1 MNINI
6 KPAKTRLRQIVR
18 FPQMLLWAFVME
30 SIETKKML
38 HTYLRQ
44 GGGKLLFINSSK
56 MPSAEELQE
65 AHKQLRD
72 IPRFLPFFVIV
83 VVPAPGVTE
92 GYALLAIT
100 LEKWLGQRFSILPSH
115 FRKVFQKEKVEE
127 PEEEVLK
134 P

>member
-1 MNINI
+1 
-6 KPAKTRLRQIVR
+6 
-18 FPQMLLWAFVME
+18 MLLWAFVME

-115 FRKVFQKEKVEE
+115 FRKVFQKEKLEE

>member
-1 MNINI
+1 MNITPTN
-6 KPAKTRLRQIVR
+6 PRLRQIVR
-18 FPQMLLWAFVME
+18 FPQLLLWAFVME
-30 SIETKKML
+30 GIETKRML

-44 GGGKLLFINSSK
+44 GGGKLLMLKSDH
-56 MPSAEELQE
+56 MPSAEELKA
-65 AHKQLRD
+65 AHEQLKD

-100 LEKWLGQRFSILPSH
+100 LEKWLGQRVSILPSH
-115 FRKVFQKEKVEE
+115 FRKIFQKEKKE
-127 PEEEVLK
+127 PT